1 LLAPGQWFSP
11 GTPASSTTKT
21 GRHDIAEILLK
32 VVLKH
37 QQSKKNCF
45 PSLILKLYVLLELF
59 PFKVGKGPPFKHS
72 SIVSPI
78 FCCNNLWIF
87 YLLGNYP
94 LIFYKVQ
101 IFTNLY
107 EKIIFKFVVLFFTH
121 ARSDTILPVV
131 REVTVYK
138 NIREVTV
145 YKNIREVTGYK
156 NIYLKNQFS
165 NV

>member
-1 LLAPGQWFSP
+1 M
-11 GTPASSTTKT
+11 
-21 GRHDIAEILLK
+21 
-32 VVLKH
+32 
-37 QQSKKNCF
+37 
-45 PSLILKLYVLLELF
+45 
-59 PFKVGKGPPFKHS
+59 
-72 SIVSPI
+72 
-78 FCCNNLWIF
+78 
-87 YLLGNYP
+87 LGNYP

-145 YKNIREVTGYK
+145 YKNVREVTGYK
-156 NIYLKNQFS
+156 NIYIKNQFS